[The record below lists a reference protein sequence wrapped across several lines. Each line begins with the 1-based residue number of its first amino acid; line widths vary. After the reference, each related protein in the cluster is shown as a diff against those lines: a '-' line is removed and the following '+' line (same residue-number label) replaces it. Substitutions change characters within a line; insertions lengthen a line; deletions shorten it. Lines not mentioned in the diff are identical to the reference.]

1 MGKIGQRETS
11 RLKCNGN
18 ANSKEGRKR
27 DTCSSTC
34 WTVPNPAS
42 RRRDDVATL

>member
-1 MGKIGQRETS
+1 MKEKRAATT
-11 RLKCNGN
+11 RLKDGN
-18 ANSKEGRKR
+18 ANSKEGKR